1 MTLYMK
7 IIQEKLSFLL
17 KSKHLNNI
25 LFQFLFQTM
34 ITRIGRWIGG
44 GIKNVAIG
52 SKNKFVTFWT
62 QLGGDYKAALSDLG
76 VVCQK
81 KPIKASF
88 YISCGVILTRLYWT
102 NPTVV
107 NFRQN
112 YIDFHHDLM
121 LGWYFMSCENDMRQ
135 DT

>member
-1 MTLYMK
+1 MV
-7 IIQEKLSFLL
+7 
-17 KSKHLNNI
+17 
-25 LFQFLFQTM
+25 
-34 ITRIGRWIGG
+34 ITRIGS

-52 SKNKFVTFWT
+52 SKNKFVNFWT
-62 QLGGDYKAALSDLG
+62 QLGADYKAAISDLG

-88 YISCGVILTRLYWT
+88 YIGCGAILTRLYWT

-112 YIDFHHDLM
+112 YIDIHHDLM
-121 LGWYFMSCENDMRQ
+121 LGWYFMSCENSMRLELKII
-135 DT
+135 

>member
-1 MTLYMK
+1 
-7 IIQEKLSFLL
+7 
-17 KSKHLNNI
+17 
-25 LFQFLFQTM
+25 M
-34 ITRIGRWIGG
+34 ITRIGSAIKN

-62 QLGGDYKAALSDLG
+62 QLGGDYKAAISDLG

-81 KPIKASF
+81 KPIRASF
-88 YISCGVILTRLYWT
+88 YMSCGVILTRLYWT

-121 LGWYFMSCENDMRQ
+121 LGWYFMSCEKNLRLELQ
-135 DT
+135 II

>member
-1 MTLYMK
+1 MV
-7 IIQEKLSFLL
+7 
-17 KSKHLNNI
+17 
-25 LFQFLFQTM
+25 
-34 ITRIGRWIGG
+34 ITRIGS

-52 SKNKFVTFWT
+52 SKNKFVNLWT
-62 QLGGDYKAALSDLG
+62 QLGADYKAAISDLG

-88 YISCGVILTRLYWT
+88 YIGCGAILTRLYWT

-107 NFRQN
+107 HFRQN

-121 LGWYFMSCENDMRQ
+121 LGWYFMSCETRTQ
-135 DT
+135 DNLMGRSQITFIRRGGVGRPKMSTFRLRL

>member
-1 MTLYMK
+1 
-7 IIQEKLSFLL
+7 
-17 KSKHLNNI
+17 
-25 LFQFLFQTM
+25 M
-34 ITRIGRWIGG
+34 ITRIGRAIKG

-52 SKNKFVTFWT
+52 SKNKFVNFWT
-62 QLGGDYKAALSDLG
+62 QLGADYKAAISDLG

-88 YISCGVILTRLYWT
+88 YIGCGVILTRLYWT

-121 LGWYFMSCENDMRQ
+121 LGWYFMSCENYMRLKLKIMYLRGRSQ
-135 DT
+135 ITLIRRAGGRPKMSTFCPSL